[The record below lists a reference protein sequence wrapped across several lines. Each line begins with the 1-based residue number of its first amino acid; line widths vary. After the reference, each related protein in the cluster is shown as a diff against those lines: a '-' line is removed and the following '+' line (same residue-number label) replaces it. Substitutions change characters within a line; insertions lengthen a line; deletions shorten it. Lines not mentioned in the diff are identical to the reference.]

1 MAVMMMLVLA
11 AAAAATAAAAAAA
24 AAAGNVRVCLAD
36 ISSMRF
42 GNLVKRATS
51 RLAMVKLRIVLTV
64 LRCACANVN
73 VDGCIV
79 RSLGFTG
86 YLSQRTSFAA
96 MTGRSRITVRVFAVS
111 LLIMLLLLIMPL
123 LRMLLMLLLIMAFII
138 FIGVLAEI
146 CSFFICTNIKKL
158 IGT

>member
-24 AAAGNVRVCLAD
+24 TAAAGNVRVCLAD

-64 LRCACANVN
+64 L
-73 VDGCIV
+73 
-79 RSLGFTG
+79 
-86 YLSQRTSFAA
+86 
-96 MTGRSRITVRVFAVS
+96 
-111 LLIMLLLLIMPL
+111 
-123 LRMLLMLLLIMAFII
+123 
-138 FIGVLAEI
+138 
-146 CSFFICTNIKKL
+146 
-158 IGT
+158 